1 MSEQPPE
8 GARRDGQPG
17 QRGQGKKILGLPRG
31 QAIGL
36 GLVALGGLAFLLWRA
51 RKNAQA
57 AQQQAQT
64 SSCPDGSTP
73 DANGNCPQN
82 SQDWSGAIDTL
93 QSEIAALQ
101 GAQGAGAGGGTAGS
115 VGAAT
120 GTSTVPPTTA
130 PVTTGPAPSTQAP
143 PPKTGTA
150 GPVSNLQATQ
160 TGSTSFTVRWNPASG
175 ATGGYEYIVRDLA
188 SHQPVGQPHRT
199 KSTSATVTGLKPR
212 TDYNFGVQGL
222 PGGPGDNL
230 HVRTK

>member
-8 GARRDGQPG
+8 RRDGQPG
-17 QRGQGKKILGLPRG
+17 QRQGKKILGLPRG

-64 SSCPDGSTP
+64 SGCPDGSTP

-101 GAQGAGAGGGTAGS
+101 GAQGAGGGGAGS

-120 GTSTVPPTTA
+120 GTTTA
-130 PVTTGPAPSTQAP
+130 PPTSAPVTAGPAPSAQAP
-143 PPKTGTA
+143 PPKTGAAA

-160 TGSTSFTVRWNPASG
+160 TGSTSFTVRWNPAAG
-175 ATGGYEYIVRDLA
+175 ATGGYAWIVRDLA
-188 SHQPVGQPHRT
+188 THTQARQGTT
-199 KSTSATVTGLKPR
+199 KTTQVTVTGLKSK

-222 PGGPGDNL
+222 PSGPGDNL